1 MKVLRLEH
9 FHDEKLLP
17 AAERLRPHGNSP
29 AEAVL
34 QNKTLE
40 PETCQGFSNLRQF
53 IFGAMDCEP
62 GAVRDGQ
69 CLLEQGTNVFGV
81 FQKTV
86 GVGISLSAM
95 NLFSVKTP
103 SVIADSS
110 FVAGFLDEPISQ
122 LFKFIKFTGFHLEIG
137 ANSTPCVLG
146 GHDFLLFFASEFWS
160 LKSTDS
166 PLRTSIPSIQ
176 DEVR

>member
-81 FQKTV
+81 FQ
-86 GVGISLSAM
+86 
-95 NLFSVKTP
+95 
-103 SVIADSS
+103 
-110 FVAGFLDEPISQ
+110 
-122 LFKFIKFTGFHLEIG
+122 
-137 ANSTPCVLG
+137 
-146 GHDFLLFFASEFWS
+146 
-160 LKSTDS
+160 
-166 PLRTSIPSIQ
+166 
-176 DEVR
+176 